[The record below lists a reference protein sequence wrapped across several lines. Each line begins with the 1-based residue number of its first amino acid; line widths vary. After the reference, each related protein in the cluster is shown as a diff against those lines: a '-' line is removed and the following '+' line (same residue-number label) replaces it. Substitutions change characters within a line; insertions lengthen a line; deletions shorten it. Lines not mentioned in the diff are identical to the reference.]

1 MIPAFLKGKLSRDQE
16 NLEDLLTSCV
26 FGVLRY
32 LSVNEG
38 LLPYLQL
45 AQYPDGRMLLEHI
58 RSVRATNYDFW
69 PWLEDDDGPGA
80 EPDVLIQI
88 LDEAGKQYT
97 LLVEAKFRSGKSSF
111 ALQEAPVPVDQLAR
125 EWDNLLRLCVRSGSV
140 PLMLYLTADI
150 SIPREDLEES
160 AKEFS
165 AKRPDLAHK
174 QPFCCA
180 WLSWRH
186 LSDAFGNIQGLIP
199 ADLVALVERLG
210 LVFFRGISLITP
222 RPISWRFDRGM
233 RTFDFRIP
241 SIPEFSW
248 SFAK

>member
-1 MIPAFLKGKLSRDQE
+1 MIPAFLKGKLSKEQE

-32 LSVNEG
+32 LPANDG
-38 LLPYLQL
+38 LLRYLQL
-45 AQYPDGRMLLEHI
+45 AQYPDGRMLLEHTL
-58 RSVRATNYDFW
+58 SLGTTKYDFW
-69 PWLEDDDGPGA
+69 PWLQDDDCPGA

-88 LDEAGKQYT
+88 LDEAGKHYT

-111 ALQEAPVPVDQLAR
+111 ALEEAPVPVDQLAR
-125 EWDNLLRLCVRSGSV
+125 EWDNLLRLCAKSGSI
-140 PLMLYLTADI
+140 PLMLYLTADT
-150 SIPREDLEES
+150 SIPKQDLSES
-160 AKEFS
+160 AKEFTS
-165 AKRPDLAHK
+165 KRPDLADK

-186 LSDAFGNIQGLIP
+186 LSDAFGKAQDLMQ

-210 LVFFRGISLITP
+210 LVFFRGVSLITP
-222 RPISWRFDRGM
+222 RPISWSFDQGIS
-233 RTFDFRIP
+233 TFNFRIP
-241 SIPEFSW
+241 SMSDFSW